1 MAEHF
6 PFAPAAVA
14 ERGDLPPPGLDRTG
28 HFSSAQVQVTS
39 QVSDVRP
46 QPRKIQLMNPY
57 VQGGSGVYLDLFLC
71 WLLKPDR

>member
-6 PFAPAAVA
+6 PFTPAAVA
-14 ERGDLPPPGLDRTG
+14 ECNDLPPSGLDRMG

-46 QPRKIQLMNPY
+46 QLRKIQLMNPY